1 MANNNTKAKRIRWA
15 DDIRA
20 QKRSTTKAAV
30 QRAEQDDTGK
40 TLFPRAARQA
50 KSSHWN

>member
-1 MANNNTKAKRIRWA
+1 MANNNTKAKRNRLA
-15 DDIRA
+15 DEVRA
-20 QKRSTTKAAV
+20 QKRSVTRAAI

-40 TLFPRAARQA
+40 TPFPREARQA